1 MRKGQNPAKFVK
13 DVARPERI
21 TVALL
26 NYIPFLSGF
35 YAETLDVLKVCMES
49 MRKDAGL
56 PFDLMVFDNGSCPEV
71 RDFLLREKED
81 GRIQYLILAEKN
93 MGKGGAWNV
102 MLAGA
107 PGEIIAYTDSDV
119 LFSPRWL
126 SRSVEIL
133 ETFPNVG
140 MVTARPFR
148 TPPEFLESTLK
159 WARENARLE
168 EGQFIPWETF
178 LEFNLSLGQTEEEN
192 RKVYAETSDWRITY
206 NPMSLRGAQR
216 RSNLP
221 VNAETASFQDALQSH
236 SALAVTSNEIVAY
249 AGASHWQFT
258 AYKSTLQQFL
268 PFDMDKP
275 MGQVRQLDK
284 RMNDAGL
291 LRLMVSDPLAMNL
304 SNTLGYLR
312 GELGKESGKVRSKK
326 RTGWKRRVLEL
337 GPIKKMLLT
346 VYNKI
351 FNWYYS

>member
-13 DVARPERI
+13 DVAKPERI

-35 YAETLDVLKVCMES
+35 YAETLDVLKVCLES

-56 PFDLMVFDNGSCPEV
+56 PFDLMVFDNGSCAEV
-71 RDFLLREKED
+71 RDFLVKEKEE
-81 GRIQYLILAEKN
+81 GRIQYLILSEKN

-119 LFSPRWL
+119 LFSPKWL

-148 TPPEFLESTLK
+148 TPPEFYDSTLK
-159 WARENARLE
+159 WARENAKLE

-192 RKVYAETSDWRITY
+192 KKVYAETRDWKIT
-206 NPMSLRGAQR
+206 MSLRGAER
-216 RSNLP
+216 RSNLLA
-221 VNAETASFQDALQSH
+221 NEETASQ
-236 SALAVTSNEIVAY
+236 SALAATSKEIVAY

-258 AYKSTLQQFL
+258 AYKSTLQGFL

-291 LRLMVSDPLAMNL
+291 LRLMVSDPLAMNM

-312 GELGKESGKVRSKK
+312 GELKTGEKKK
-326 RTGWKRRVLEL
+326 RVSFGKRVLEI
-337 GPIKKMLLT
+337 GFIKKMLLAI
-346 VYNKI
+346 YNKI
-351 FNWYYS
+351 FSWYYS

>member
-13 DVARPERI
+13 DVVRPERI

-35 YAETLDVLKVCMES
+35 YAETLDVLKVSLES
-49 MRKDAGL
+49 MRRDAGL

-71 RDFLLREKED
+71 RDFLVKEKEE
-81 GRIQYLILAEKN
+81 GRIQYLILSEKN
-93 MGKGGAWNV
+93 VGKGGAWNV
-102 MLAGA
+102 MLTGA
-107 PGEIIAYTDSDV
+107 PGEIVSYTDSDV
-119 LFSPRWL
+119 LFSPKWL

-133 ETFPNVG
+133 ETFPEVG

-148 TPPEFLESTLK
+148 TPPEFMESTLK
-159 WARENARLE
+159 WAREHAILE

-192 RKVYAETSDWRITY
+192 RKVYAETRDWKIVY
-206 NPMSLRGAQR
+206 KD
-216 RSNLP
+216 
-221 VNAETASFQDALQSH
+221 VTAL
-236 SALAVTSNEIVAY
+236 

-312 GELGKESGKVRSKK
+312 GELKERGNVKRKK
-326 RTGWKRRVLEL
+326 RTSWKRRVLEV
-337 GPIKKMLLT
+337 GPVRRMLLAL
-346 VYNKI
+346 YNRI
-351 FNWYYS
+351 FSWYYS

>member
-13 DVARPERI
+13 DVAHPERI

-35 YAETLDVLKVCMES
+35 YAETLDVLKVSLES

-56 PFDLMVFDNGSCPEV
+56 PFDLMIFDNGSCPEV
-71 RDFLLREKED
+71 RDFLVKEKEE
-81 GRIQYLILAEKN
+81 GRIQYLILSEKN

-107 PGEIIAYTDSDV
+107 PGEIITYTDSDV
-119 LFSPRWL
+119 LFSPTWL
-126 SRSVEIL
+126 SRSVELL

-140 MVTARPFR
+140 MVTARPYR
-148 TPPEFLESTLK
+148 TSPELYSSTLE
-159 WARENARLE
+159 WAKKNATLD

-192 RKVYAETSDWRITY
+192 VKVYAETSDWRIQY
-206 NPMSLRGAQR
+206 KG
-216 RSNLP
+216 
-221 VNAETASFQDALQSH
+221 VTAL
-236 SALAVTSNEIVAY
+236 

-258 AYKSTLQQFL
+258 AYKTTLQQFL

-291 LRLMVSDPLAMNL
+291 LRLMVSDPLAMNM

-312 GELGKESGKVRSKK
+312 GELGKEKERRKRKAGFGKRL
-326 RTGWKRRVLEL
+326 LEI
-337 GPIKKMLLT
+337 GFIKKMLLA

-351 FNWYYS
+351 FSWYYS

>member
-13 DVARPERI
+13 GVARPGRI

-35 YAETLDVLKVCMES
+35 YSETLDVLKVCMES

-71 RDFLLREKED
+71 RDFLVQEKEE
-81 GRIQYLILAEKN
+81 GWIQYLILAEKN

-107 PGEIIAYTDSDV
+107 PGEIISYTDSDV
-119 LFSPRWL
+119 LFSPKWL

-148 TPPEFLESTLK
+148 TPPEFFESTLK
-159 WARENARLE
+159 WARENAKLE

-178 LEFNLSLGQTEEEN
+178 LEFNLSLGQTGEEN
-192 RKVYAETSDWRITY
+192 KKVYAETRDWRITY
-206 NPMSLRGAQR
+206 DPSLRGAI
-216 RSNLP
+216 
-221 VNAETASFQDALQSH
+221 ATKQSP
-236 SALAVTSNEIVAY
+236 SSSSKAVVAY

-291 LRLMVSDPLAMNL
+291 LRLMVSDPLAMNM

-312 GELGKESGKVRSKK
+312 GELMESGKVKSGKK
-326 RTGWKRRVLEL
+326 ASMARRVLEL
-337 GPIKKMLLT
+337 GPIKKMLLA

>member
-1 MRKGQNPAKFVK
+1 MRKGQNPAKSVK
-13 DVARPERI
+13 EVIRPQRV

-35 YAETLDVLKVCMES
+35 YAETLDVLKVSLES

-56 PFDLMVFDNGSCPEV
+56 PFDLMIFDNGSCEEA
-71 RDFLLREKED
+71 RNFLVQEKEA
-81 GRIQYLILAEKN
+81 GRIQYLILSEKN

-107 PGEIIAYTDSDV
+107 PGEIVAYTDADV
-119 LFSPRWL
+119 LFYPNWL

-148 TPPEFLESTLK
+148 TPPEFYESTLK
-159 WARENARLE
+159 WAKASAQLD
-168 EGQFIPWETF
+168 EGQFIEWNTF

-192 RKVYAETSDWRITY
+192 KKVYAETKDWRIQY
-206 NPMSLRGAQR
+206 KN
-216 RSNLP
+216 
-221 VNAETASFQDALQSH
+221 VTAM
-236 SALAVTSNEIVAY
+236 

-291 LRLMVSDPLAMNL
+291 LRLMVSDPLAMNM

-312 GELGKESGKVRSKK
+312 GELLGKDKGRRMKDK
-326 RTGWKRRVLEL
+326 GLKRRLLEFAPLKKVLL
-337 GPIKKMLLT
+337 A

-351 FNWYYS
+351 FGWYYS

>member
-21 TVALL
+21 TAALL

-35 YAETLDVLKVCMES
+35 YAETLDVLKVSLES
-49 MRKDAGL
+49 MRREAGL

-71 RDFLLREKED
+71 RDFLVREKED
-81 GRIQYLILAEKN
+81 GRIQYLTLSEKN

-107 PGEIIAYTDSDV
+107 PGEIIAYSDSDV
-119 LFSPRWL
+119 LFSPSWL
-126 SRSVEIL
+126 KRSVEIL

-159 WARENARLE
+159 WARDAEHATCE
-168 EGQFIPWETF
+168 QGQFIPWDTF

-192 RKVYAETSDWRITY
+192 RKVYAETKDWRIQY
-206 NPMSLRGAQR
+206 KG
-216 RSNLP
+216 
-221 VNAETASFQDALQSH
+221 VTAL
-236 SALAVTSNEIVAY
+236 

-291 LRLMVSDPLAMNL
+291 LRLMVPDPLAMNL
-304 SNTLGYLR
+304 SNTLGYLH
-312 GELGKESGKVRSKK
+312 GELGKNAAKV
-326 RTGWKRRVLEL
+326 KRRKPGLKQRVLQS
-337 GPIKKMLLT
+337 GPIKKTLLA

-351 FNWYYS
+351 FTWYYS

>member
-35 YAETLDVLKVCMES
+35 YAETLDVLKVCLES

-56 PFDLMVFDNGSCPEV
+56 PFDLLVFDNGSCAEV
-71 RDFLLREKED
+71 RDFLVKEKDE

-93 MGKGGAWNV
+93 MGKGGAWNII
-102 MLAGA
+102 LAGA

-119 LFSPRWL
+119 LFSPKWL

-133 ETFPNVG
+133 EIFPNVG

-148 TPPEFLESTLK
+148 TPPEFYEATLK
-159 WARENARLE
+159 WARESATLE
-168 EGQFIPWETF
+168 DGQFIPWETF

-192 RKVYAETSDWRITY
+192 REVYVETKDWRIQY
-206 NPMSLRGAQR
+206 KG
-216 RSNLP
+216 
-221 VNAETASFQDALQSH
+221 VTAMG
-236 SALAVTSNEIVAY
+236 
-249 AGASHWQFT
+249 GASHWQFT

-291 LRLMVSDPLAMNL
+291 LRLMVSDPLAMNM

-312 GELGKESGKVRSKK
+312 GELKAQGTKRKAGFGKRL
-326 RTGWKRRVLEL
+326 LEI
-337 GPIKKMLLT
+337 GFIKKMLLA
-346 VYNKI
+346 VYNRI
-351 FNWYYS
+351 FNWFYS

>member
-1 MRKGQNPAKFVK
+1 MRKGQNPAKAVK

-49 MRKDAGL
+49 IRNEAGL

-71 RDFLLREKED
+71 RDFLVKEKEE
-81 GRIQYLILAEKN
+81 GHIQYLILAEKN

-119 LFSPRWL
+119 LFSPNWL
-126 SRSVEIL
+126 KRSVEIL
-133 ETFPNVG
+133 ETFPKVG

-148 TPPEFLESTLK
+148 TPPEYIESTLK
-159 WARENARLE
+159 WARDAEQVTLE

-192 RKVYAETSDWRITY
+192 RKVYAETRDWRLTY
-206 NPMSLRGAQR
+206 RGA
-216 RSNLP
+216 
-221 VNAETASFQDALQSH
+221 TAM
-236 SALAVTSNEIVAY
+236 

-284 RMNDAGL
+284 RVNEAGL
-291 LRLMVSDPLAMNL
+291 LRLMVSDSLAMNL

-312 GELGKESGKVRSKK
+312 GELKGSGKEKREKGKSL
-326 RTGWKRRVLEL
+326 KRRVLEL
-337 GPIKKMLLT
+337 GPIRKILLV

-351 FNWYYS
+351 FSWYYS

>member
-13 DVARPERI
+13 DVARPQRI
-21 TVALL
+21 TAAMLA
-26 NYIPFLSGF
+26 YIPFLSGF
-35 YAETLDVLKVCMES
+35 YAETLDVLKVSLDS

-56 PFDLMVFDNGSCPEV
+56 PFDLLVFDNGSCPEV
-71 RDFLLREKED
+71 RDYLIREKEE
-81 GRIQYLILAEKN
+81 GRIQYLILSEKN
-93 MGKGGAWNV
+93 VGKGGAWNV
-102 MLAGA
+102 ILAGA
-107 PGEIIAYTDSDV
+107 PGEIIAYADSDV
-119 LFSPRWL
+119 LFSPNWL
-126 SRSVEIL
+126 ARSVEIL

-148 TPPEFLESTLK
+148 TPPEFYSATLD
-159 WARENARLE
+159 WARENATLE

-192 RKVYAETSDWRITY
+192 RKVYAETRDWKIT
-206 NPMSLRGAQR
+206 MSLRGAAERR

-221 VNAETASFQDALQSH
+221 INEETASHTALRSVQGQT
-236 SALAVTSNEIVAY
+236 LAVTSNKIVAY

-268 PFDMDKP
+268 PFEMDKP

-291 LRLMVSDPLAMNL
+291 LRLMVSDPLAMNM

-312 GELGKESGKVRSKK
+312 GELGKEHSKK
-326 RTGWKRRVLEL
+326 KPSFGKRVLEYV
-337 GPIKKMLLT
+337 PVKKALLA

>member
-1 MRKGQNPAKFVK
+1 MRKGQNPAKSLK

-35 YAETLDVLKVCMES
+35 YSETLDVLKACMES

-71 RDFLLREKED
+71 RDFLVNEKEE

-102 MLAGA
+102 ILAGA

-119 LFSPRWL
+119 LFSPKWL

-148 TPPEFLESTLK
+148 TPPEFYGATLD
-159 WARENARLE
+159 WARKNAQLE
-168 EGQFIPWETF
+168 EGQFIPWERF

-192 RKVYAETSDWRITY
+192 KKVYSETRDWRLVY
-206 NPMSLRGAQR
+206 QG
-216 RSNLP
+216 
-221 VNAETASFQDALQSH
+221 VTAM
-236 SALAVTSNEIVAY
+236 

-258 AYKSTLQQFL
+258 AYKATLQQFL

-291 LRLMVSDPLAMNL
+291 LRLMVSDPLVMNM

-312 GELGKESGKVRSKK
+312 GELKSGNKRKRVSLGKRMAEVA
-326 RTGWKRRVLEL
+326 
-337 GPIKKMLLT
+337 PIKKLLLAI
-346 VYNKI
+346 YNKI
-351 FNWYYS
+351 FKIYYE

>member
-35 YAETLDVLKVCMES
+35 YSETLDVLKVCMES

-56 PFDLMVFDNGSCPEV
+56 PFDLMVFDNGSCAEV
-71 RDFLLREKED
+71 RDFLVKEKDE

-102 MLAGA
+102 MLTGA

-119 LFSPRWL
+119 LFSPKWL

-148 TPPEFLESTLK
+148 TPPEFFSKTLA
-159 WARENARLE
+159 WAKKTRGAKIE

-192 RKVYAETSDWRITY
+192 RKVYAETRDWRIVY
-206 NPMSLRGAQR
+206 KGA
-216 RSNLP
+216 
-221 VNAETASFQDALQSH
+221 TAM
-236 SALAVTSNEIVAY
+236 

-258 AYKSTLQQFL
+258 AYKSTLQGFL

-291 LRLMVSDPLAMNL
+291 LRLMVSDPLAMNM

-312 GELGKESGKVRSKK
+312 GELKDSGKKK
-326 RTGWKRRVLEL
+326 RVSFGKRVLEV
-337 GPIKKMLLT
+337 GFIKKILLA

-351 FNWYYS
+351 FTWYYS